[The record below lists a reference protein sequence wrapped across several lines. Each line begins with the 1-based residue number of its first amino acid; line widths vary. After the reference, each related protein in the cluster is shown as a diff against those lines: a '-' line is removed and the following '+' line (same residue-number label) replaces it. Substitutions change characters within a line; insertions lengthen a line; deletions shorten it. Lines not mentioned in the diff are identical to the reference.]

1 MSRSRRRAAEK
12 FTIARCSR
20 LYRED
25 CMGNAFRCRD
35 TISSL
40 KSSTERVARPN
51 HRAIGRSKI
60 LPSLPKL
67 RSARASNF
75 PREYDERRSTYVTT
89 RAKKLPITESRRAQ
103 FRIQSF
109 RRIGKLIIL
118 VKGDRVVV
126 AAFADEICKRH
137 ARGNRVMPRITQ
149 RLRSKGNRSKGTS
162 TSRNEV
168 FLLFRSSFRAIFR
181 V

>member
-1 MSRSRRRAAEK
+1 
-12 FTIARCSR
+12 
-20 LYRED
+20 
-25 CMGNAFRCRD
+25 MGNAFRCRD
-35 TISSL
+35 TIRSL

-51 HRAIGRSKI
+51 HRANPSIKNLAEFAEASK
-60 LPSLPKL
+60 
-67 RSARASNF
+67 RARAHLISHA
-75 PREYDERRSTYVTT
+75 STTNDVPLM

-168 FLLFRSSFRAIFR
+168 LLLFRSSFRAIFR